1 MPLFFKKNPLKV
13 LAKIF
18 KCHLGIYACV
28 WEGVGKSPIRFMTF
42 ITCFTLFEK
51 WSFKQ
56 HTIKSILL
64 FGEGPRNSTVN

>member
-1 MPLFFKKNPLKV
+1 MPFFFFFSLLKV
-13 LAKIF
+13 LAKIS
-18 KCHLGIYACV
+18 KCQSGIYATGGGG
-28 WEGVGKSPIRFMTF
+28 ESPIRFMTF

-64 FGEGPRNSTVN
+64 FGEGPRNSTIN